1 MFAVHQ
7 HGDPDDPDSDPIGD
21 SNDLKDAGDGK
32 AAHAIL
38 MKLCEADLRCLD
50 AHAHLGHFVFDHRL
64 REAIRHYEAGVG
76 VRFLIGEVRSR
87 NRWEDRADDR
97 RRP

>member
-7 HGDPDDPDSDPIGD
+7 HGGSRRPRLRPDRRFH
-21 SNDLKDAGDGK
+21 DLKDAGDGK